1 MARYDH
7 LPIYRSAMKLAV
19 HLENT
24 VRGFTRYVKYTL
36 GSDMRHEAQR
46 VVGLIIRANNERD
59 RYPAL
64 CELRGSIE
72 QLLVQARICQESN
85 GFRTFASFAA
95 TIELAGQ
102 VARQSEGWLKPSG
115 TRGAPESSVSGSASV
130 LRIGW

>member
-24 VRGFTRYVKYTL
+24 VRGFPRYVKYTL
-36 GSDMRHEAQR
+36 GTEMRHEAQQ
-46 VVGLIIRANNERD
+46 VVGLIIKANNERN
-59 RYPAL
+59 RNSTL
-64 CELRGSIE
+64 CELRESIE
-72 QLLVQARICQESN
+72 QLMVQARICQETG

-102 VARQSEGWLKPSG
+102 VSRQSEGWLKASG
-115 TRGAPESSVSGSASV
+115 TRGAPDSPVSGSASV
-130 LRIGW
+130 R